1 MKYAPDGR
9 RIFVWRGRDLTED
22 TNRLTEAVAEACVV
36 KLFEVNGSLVW
47 LRDGRPVAV
56 NRPILLEI
64 ITTLIAGVRLVNHR
78 GTDTW
83 EVEFYSIE
91 FPPGADTSKGPND
104 QVLSNLEEGL
114 IRLVAKGP
122 ATPAR
127 LTPQQQSEIQARL
140 KTGESYD
147 SIARSYGVD
156 VATIRQLGQIN
167 R

>member
-83 EVEFYSIE
+83 EVEFYSFE

-104 QVLSNLEEGL
+104 QVLSNLEE
-114 IRLVAKGP
+114 A
-122 ATPAR
+122 
-127 LTPQQQSEIQARL
+127 
-140 KTGESYD
+140 
-147 SIARSYGVD
+147 
-156 VATIRQLGQIN
+156 
-167 R
+167 

>member
-9 RIFVWRGRDLTED
+9 RIFIWHGRDLIED
-22 TNRLTEAVAEACVV
+22 TNRLTAAVAEACVV

-56 NRPILLEI
+56 NLLLEI
-64 ITTLIAGVRLVNHR
+64 VTTFIAGVRLVNHR

-83 EVEFYSIE
+83 EVEFYSFE
-91 FPPGADTSKGPND
+91 FLPGADTSKGPND
-104 QVLSNLEEGL
+104 QVLTSLMNGL
-114 IRLVAKGP
+114 KLSVAKGP
-122 ATPAR
+122 SEPPK
-127 LTPQQQSEIQARL
+127 LSVQQQAEVQARL